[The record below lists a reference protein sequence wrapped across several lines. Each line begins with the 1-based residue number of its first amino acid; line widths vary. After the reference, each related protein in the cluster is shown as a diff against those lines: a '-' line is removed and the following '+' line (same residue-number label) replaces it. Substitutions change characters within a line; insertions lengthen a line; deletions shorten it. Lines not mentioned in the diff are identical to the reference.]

1 MFKQDDKVVYPG
13 YGVAVVEEIVE
24 KLIGEDTILFFKL
37 SFLFKDMTILVPSY
51 NVKTIGIRLPSDAE
65 TIDHAIKELDR
76 KPERQLES
84 IDFTPSGWNRRQK
97 NYQIKIQSGLLLD
110 IVKIYR
116 DLMYVAK
123 QKELSFGER
132 ALLQTTEELIS
143 QEIQLVRD
151 IDRSN
156 IIQELRSPFRKLS
169 IDSSGNE
176 LYAQEQFPSLPL

>member
-13 YGVAVVEEIVE
+13 YGVAVVEDIIE
-24 KLIGEDTILFFKL
+24 KSVGDDTVLFFKL
-37 SFLFKDMTILVPSY
+37 SFLFKDMTILVPAY
-51 NVKTIGIRLPSDAE
+51 NIKTIGIRYPSDKV
-65 TIDHAIKELDR
+65 TIEIAIKELDN

-97 NYQIKIQSGLLLD
+97 NYQIKIQSGLLLE

-132 ALLQTTEELIS
+132 ALLQSTEELIL
-143 QEIQLVRD
+143 QEVQLVRETQK
-151 IDRSN
+151 SE
-156 IIQELRSPFRKLS
+156 IIQELRSPFRKLL
-169 IDSSGNE
+169 IDTPDKM
-176 LYAQEQFPSLPL
+176 YAHEQSTPSPL

>member
-13 YGVAVVEEIVE
+13 YGVAVVEDIIE
-24 KLIGEDTILFFKL
+24 KLVGDDTILFFKL
-37 SFLFKDMTILVPSY
+37 SFLFKDMTILVPAY
-51 NVKTIGIRLPSDAE
+51 NIKTIGIRYPSDKA
-65 TIDHAIKELDR
+65 TIDHAIQELDN

-97 NYQIKIQSGLLLD
+97 NYQLKIQSGILLE

-132 ALLQTTEELIS
+132 ALLQSTEELIL
-143 QEIQLVRD
+143 QEVLLVRD
-151 IDRSN
+151 VQRSE
-156 IIQELRSPFRKLS
+156 IIQELRSPFRKLHVDAS
-169 IDSSGNE
+169 DKIYG
-176 LYAQEQFPSLPL
+176 QEQTTPAPL

>member
-13 YGVAVVEEIVE
+13 YGVAVVEDIQE
-24 KLIGEDTILFFKL
+24 KTVGGDTILFFKL
-37 SFLFKDMTILVPSY
+37 SFLYKDMTILVPSY
-51 NVKTIGIRLPSDAE
+51 NIKTIGIRYPSDNA
-65 TIDHAIKELDR
+65 TIDLAIKELEN

-97 NYQIKIQSGLLLD
+97 NYQIKIQSGILLE

-116 DLMYVAK
+116 DLMYVSK

-132 ALLQTTEELIS
+132 ALLQSTEELIL

-151 IDRSN
+151 IQKSD
-156 IIQELRSPFRKLS
+156 IVQELRSPFRKLM
-169 IDSSGNE
+169 IDTPENM
-176 LYAQEQFPSLPL
+176 YAHEQSTPTSL